1 MAAQVRDGLPEQV
14 GCVIPKYEV
23 EICVDGNL
31 VFVVEAEDE
40 KEAKSIALDKAWEVT
55 DDYAYLEA
63 YRPKRVE

>member
-1 MAAQVRDGLPEQV
+1 M
-14 GCVIPKYEV
+14 PKYEV

-63 YRPKRVE
+63 YRPRKVE

>member
-1 MAAQVRDGLPEQV
+1 M
-14 GCVIPKYEV
+14 PKYEV

-40 KEAKSIALDKAWEVT
+40 KEAIAIALDKAWAIT

-63 YRPKRVE
+63 YQPKRVE